1 MQQGS
6 INVQTENIFP
16 IIKKFLYSDQD
27 IFLRE
32 LVSNAVDATKKLEV
46 LANKGEVKGELGDT
60 KIEIIVDKEAKTL
73 TISDKGIGMTAE
85 EIDKYI
91 NQIAFS
97 SAEEFIEKFKGV
109 DDKAQIIGH
118 FGLGFYSAF
127 MVADNV
133 DIITKSF
140 KDAPANKWSC
150 DGSPNYT
157 IEVAEKADRGTDIVL
172 HINDESLEFLE
183 ESKIKELLNKY
194 CKFLPVPIKFGTESY
209 EVATGEKDAE
219 DKEIMETK
227 TKDTI
232 INNTHPAWIK
242 QPNELTD
249 EDYLN
254 FYRELYPMTED
265 PMFWI
270 HLNVDFP
277 FKLTGILYFPKLKKT
292 FEVQKNKI
300 GLYSNQVF
308 VTDNVENIVPEF
320 LTMLHG
326 VIDSPDIPL
335 NVSRSYLQSD
345 SNVKKITG
353 HISKKVSDKLVELF
367 KSDRK
372 SYEDKWESLGVFV
385 KYGMLSDEKFFDR
398 TKGACL
404 LENVDG
410 EFNTIEDYKEK
421 VKTLQTDKNGKI
433 IQLYTNDI
441 EAQDAYINNAKS
453 KSYDVLKLDALI
465 DNHFM
470 QQLEQKENDVQFKRV
485 DADTIDNLVEK
496 DEKVESVLSKEEE
509 ETLKSAFET
518 TIEDKDY
525 TVELKALSPEDM
537 PVQITQSEWLRRMK
551 EMQQMGGGGMSFMG
565 DMPGGYNLVVNT
577 NHALTQKVLS
587 NGESQKEQI
596 NQLFDLAL
604 LGQGLLKGKK
614 LTAFINRNIK
624 DMSAQ

>member
-6 INVQTENIFP
+6 IHVQTENIFP

-32 LVSNAVDATKKLEV
+32 LVSNAVDATQKLVLLSKKGDI
-46 LANKGEVKGELGDT
+46 KGDLGST
-60 KIEIIVDKEAKTL
+60 QIEIKLDSKAKTL
-73 TISDKGIGMTAE
+73 TISDKGIGMTEE

-97 SAEEFIEKFKGV
+97 SAEEFIEKFKGI

-127 MVADNV
+127 MVADHV
-133 DIITKSF
+133 EIITKSY
-140 KDAPANKWSC
+140 KDAPASKWSC

-157 IEVAEKADRGTDIVL
+157 IEAAEKTERGTDIVL
-172 HINDESLEFLE
+172 HINEESEEFLE
-183 ESKIKELLNKY
+183 EAKIKSLLNKY
-194 CKFLPVPIKFGTESY
+194 CKFLPIEIKFGEETY
-209 EVATGEKDAE
+209 EVASGKKD
-219 DKEIMETK
+219 DDGKDVMETK
-227 TKDTI
+227 TKDHI
-232 INNTHPAWIK
+232 INNTAPAWVK
-242 QPNELTD
+242 APSDLND

-254 FYRELYPMTED
+254 FYRELYPMSED

-292 FEVQKNKI
+292 YEVQKNKI

-367 KSDRK
+367 KKDRE
-372 SYEDKWESLGVFV
+372 SYEQKWESLGVFV

-398 TKGACL
+398 TKDACL
-404 LENVDG
+404 LENIEG
-410 EFNTIEDYKEK
+410 QFKTITEYAEQIKP
-421 VKTLQTDKNGKI
+421 LQTDKNDKI
-433 IQLYTNDI
+433 VHLYSNDV
-441 EAQDAYINNAKS
+441 EGQDAYIQGAVA
-453 KSYDVLKLDALI
+453 KSYDVLKMDALI

-470 QQLEQKENDVQFKRV
+470 QQLEMKNSDSVFKRV
-485 DADTIDNLVEK
+485 DADTLDKLIEK
-496 DEKVESVLSKEEE
+496 EDSMESVLSEKEQEK
-509 ETLKSAFET
+509 LKKAFEEA
-518 TIEDKDY
+518 IEDNKV

-537 PVQITQSEWLRRMK
+537 PVMITQSEWLRRMK
-551 EMQQMGGGGMSFMG
+551 EMQQLGGGMPFMG
-565 DMPGGYNLVVNT
+565 DMPGGLNLVVNT
-577 NHALTQKVLS
+577 NHPVAGKLLKAKKNQ
-587 NGESQKEQI
+587 GEYI
-596 NQLFDLAL
+596 AQLYDLAL
-604 LGQGLLKGKK
+604 LGQGMLKGKK
-614 LTAFINRNIK
+614 LTNFIQRSVK
-624 DMSAQ
+624 DLAE

>member
-6 INVQTENIFP
+6 IHVQTENIFP

-32 LVSNAVDATKKLEV
+32 LVSNAVDATQKLVLLSKKGDI
-46 LANKGEVKGELGDT
+46 KGDLGSTQIEVKLDS
-60 KIEIIVDKEAKTL
+60 KAKTL
-73 TISDKGIGMTAE
+73 TISDKGIGMTEE

-97 SAEEFIEKFKGV
+97 SAEEFIEKFKGI

-127 MVADNV
+127 MVADHV
-133 DIITKSF
+133 EIITKSY
-140 KDAPANKWSC
+140 KDAPASKWSC

-157 IEVAEKADRGTDIVL
+157 IEAAEKSERGTDIIL
-172 HINDESLEFLE
+172 HINEESEEFLE
-183 ESKIKELLNKY
+183 EAKIKSLLNKY
-194 CKFLPVPIKFGTESY
+194 CKFLPIEIKFGEETY
-209 EVATGEKDAE
+209 EVASGEKD
-219 DKEIMETK
+219 DDGNDVMETK
-227 TKDTI
+227 TKDHI
-232 INNTHPAWIK
+232 INNTSPAWVK
-242 QPNELTD
+242 APSDLND

-254 FYRELYPMTED
+254 FYRELYPMSED

-292 FEVQKNKI
+292 YEVQKNKI

-367 KSDRK
+367 KKDRE
-372 SYEDKWESLGVFV
+372 SYEQKWESLGVFV

-398 TKGACL
+398 TKDACL
-404 LENVDG
+404 LENIEG
-410 EFNTIEDYKEK
+410 QFKTITEYAEQIKP
-421 VKTLQTDKNGKI
+421 LQTDKNDKI
-433 IQLYTNDI
+433 VHLYSNDV
-441 EAQDAYINNAKS
+441 EGQDAYIQGAVA
-453 KSYDVLKLDALI
+453 KSYDVLKMDALI

-470 QQLEQKENDVQFKRV
+470 QQLEMKNSDSVFKRV
-485 DADTIDNLVEK
+485 DADTLDKLIEK
-496 DEKVESVLSKEEE
+496 DDSMESVLSEKEQEK
-509 ETLKSAFET
+509 LKKAFEEA
-518 TIEDKDY
+518 IEDNKV

-537 PVQITQSEWLRRMK
+537 PVMITQSEWLRRMK
-551 EMQQMGGGGMSFMG
+551 EMQQLGGGMPFMG
-565 DMPGGYNLVVNT
+565 DMPGGLNLVVNT
-577 NHALTQKVLS
+577 NHPVAGKLLKAKKNQ
-587 NGESQKEQI
+587 GEYI
-596 NQLFDLAL
+596 AQLYDLAL
-604 LGQGLLKGKK
+604 LGQGMLKGKK
-614 LTAFINRNIK
+614 LTNFIQRSVK
-624 DMSAQ
+624 DLAE

>member
-46 LANKGEVKGELGDT
+46 LAKKGEVKGTLGDT
-60 KIEIIVDKEAKTL
+60 KIEIILDKEAKTL

-140 KDAPANKWSC
+140 KDEPASKWTC

-157 IEVAEKADRGTDIVL
+157 IEVAEKAERGTDIVL

-183 ESKIKELLNKY
+183 EFKIKELLNKY

-209 EVATGEKDAE
+209 EVATGEKDAD

-242 QPNELTD
+242 QPSELSD

-254 FYRELYPMTED
+254 FYRELYPMSED

-292 FEVQKNKI
+292 YEVQKNKI

-308 VTDNVENIVPEF
+308 VTDSVENIVPEF

-367 KSDRK
+367 KNDRK
-372 SYEDKWESLGVFV
+372 SYEEKWESLGVFV

-421 VKTLQTDKNGKI
+421 VKSLQTDKNGKV

-441 EAQDAYINNAKS
+441 EVQDAYISNAKT
-453 KSYDVLKLDALI
+453 KSYDVLKMDALI

-470 QQLEQKENDVQFKRV
+470 QQLEQKDGDVQFKRV
-485 DADTIDNLVEK
+485 DADTVDNLVEK
-496 DEKVESVLSKEEE
+496 DEKVESVLSTEEQDK
-509 ETLKSAFET
+509 LKAAFET
-518 TIEDKDY
+518 NISDKSF
-525 TVELKALSPEDM
+525 TVELKALSPDDM
-537 PVQITQSEWLRRMK
+537 PIQITQSEWLRRMK

-577 NHALTQKVLS
+577 NHALAQKILN
-587 NGESQKEQI
+587 NGETQQEQI
-596 NQLFDLAL
+596 GQLFDLAL
-604 LGQGLLKGKK
+604 LSQGLLKGKK
-614 LTAFINRNIK
+614 LTEFINNSMK
-624 DMSAQ
+624 AL

>member
-6 INVQTENIFP
+6 IHVQTENIFP

-32 LVSNAVDATKKLEV
+32 LVSNAVDATQKLVLLSKKGDI
-46 LANKGEVKGELGDT
+46 KGDLGSTQIEVKLDS
-60 KIEIIVDKEAKTL
+60 KAKTL
-73 TISDKGIGMTAE
+73 TISDKGIGMTEE

-97 SAEEFIEKFKGV
+97 SAEEFIEKFKGI

-127 MVADNV
+127 MVADQV
-133 DIITKSF
+133 EIITKSY
-140 KDAPANKWSC
+140 KDAPASKWSC

-157 IEVAEKADRGTDIVL
+157 IEAAEKAERGTDIVL
-172 HINDESLEFLE
+172 HINEESVEFLE
-183 ESKIKELLNKY
+183 EAKIKSLLNKY
-194 CKFLPVPIKFGTESY
+194 CKFLPIEIKFGEETY
-209 EVATGEKDAE
+209 EVASGEKD
-219 DKEIMETK
+219 DDGKDVMETK
-227 TKDTI
+227 TKDHI
-232 INNTHPAWIK
+232 INNTSPAWVK
-242 QPNELTD
+242 APSDLND

-254 FYRELYPMTED
+254 FYRELYPMSED

-292 FEVQKNKI
+292 YEVQKNKI

-367 KSDRK
+367 KKDRE
-372 SYEDKWESLGVFV
+372 SYEQKWESLGVFV

-398 TKGACL
+398 TKDACL
-404 LENVDG
+404 LENIEG
-410 EFNTIEDYKEK
+410 QLKTITEYVEQIKP
-421 VKTLQTDKNGKI
+421 LQTDKNDKI
-433 IQLYTNDI
+433 VHLYSNDV
-441 EAQDAYINNAKS
+441 EGQDAYIQGAVV
-453 KSYDVLKLDALI
+453 KSYDVLKMDALI

-470 QQLEQKENDVQFKRV
+470 QQLEMKNSDSVFKRV
-485 DADTIDNLVEK
+485 DADTLDKLIEK
-496 DEKVESVLSKEEE
+496 DDSMESVLSEKEQEK
-509 ETLKSAFET
+509 LKKAFEEA
-518 TIEDKDY
+518 IEDNKV

-537 PVQITQSEWLRRMK
+537 PVMITQSEWLRRMK
-551 EMQQMGGGGMSFMG
+551 EMQQLGGGMPFMG
-565 DMPGGYNLVVNT
+565 DMPGGLNLVVNT
-577 NHALTQKVLS
+577 NHPVAGKLLKAKKNQ
-587 NGESQKEQI
+587 GEYI
-596 NQLFDLAL
+596 AQLYDLAL
-604 LGQGLLKGKK
+604 LGQGMLKGKK
-614 LTAFINRNIK
+614 LTNFIQRSVK
-624 DMSAQ
+624 DLAE

>member
-6 INVQTENIFP
+6 IHVQTENIFP

-32 LVSNAVDATKKLEV
+32 LVSNAVDATQKLVLLSKKGDI
-46 LANKGEVKGELGDT
+46 KGDLGSTQIEVKLDS
-60 KIEIIVDKEAKTL
+60 KAKTL
-73 TISDKGIGMTAE
+73 TISDKGIGMTEE

-97 SAEEFIEKFKGV
+97 SAEEFIEKFKGI

-127 MVADNV
+127 MVADHV
-133 DIITKSF
+133 EILTKSY
-140 KDAPANKWSC
+140 KDAPASKWSC

-157 IEVAEKADRGTDIVL
+157 IEAAEKAERGTDIIL
-172 HINDESLEFLE
+172 HINEESEEFLE
-183 ESKIKELLNKY
+183 EAKIKSLLNKY
-194 CKFLPVPIKFGTESY
+194 CKFLPIEIKFGEETY
-209 EVATGEKDAE
+209 EVASGEKD
-219 DKEIMETK
+219 DDGKDVMETK
-227 TKDTI
+227 TKDHI
-232 INNTHPAWIK
+232 INNTSPAWVK
-242 QPNELTD
+242 APSDLND

-254 FYRELYPMTED
+254 FYRELYPMSED

-292 FEVQKNKI
+292 YEVQKNKI

-367 KSDRK
+367 KKDRE
-372 SYEDKWESLGVFV
+372 SYEQKWESLGVFV

-398 TKGACL
+398 TKDACL
-404 LENVDG
+404 LENIEG
-410 EFNTIEDYKEK
+410 QFKTITEYAEQIKP
-421 VKTLQTDKNGKI
+421 LQTDKNDKI
-433 IQLYTNDI
+433 IHLYSNDV
-441 EAQDAYINNAKS
+441 EGQDAYIQGAVA
-453 KSYDVLKLDALI
+453 KSYDVLKMDALI

-470 QQLEQKENDVQFKRV
+470 QQLEMKNSDSVFKRV
-485 DADTIDNLVEK
+485 DADTLDKLIEK
-496 DEKVESVLSKEEE
+496 EDSMESVLSEKEQEK
-509 ETLKSAFET
+509 LKKAFEEA
-518 TIEDKDY
+518 IEDNKV

-537 PVQITQSEWLRRMK
+537 PVMITQSEWLRRMK
-551 EMQQMGGGGMSFMG
+551 EMQQLGGGMPFMG
-565 DMPGGYNLVVNT
+565 DMPGGLNLVVNT
-577 NHALTQKVLS
+577 NHPVAGKLLKA
-587 NGESQKEQI
+587 KK
-596 NQLFDLAL
+596 NQSEYIAQLYDLAL
-604 LGQGLLKGKK
+604 LGQGMLKGKK
-614 LTAFINRNIK
+614 LTNFIQRSVK
-624 DMSAQ
+624 DLAE

>member
-6 INVQTENIFP
+6 IHVQTENIFP

-32 LVSNAVDATKKLEV
+32 LVSNAVDATQKLVLLSKKGDI
-46 LANKGEVKGELGDT
+46 KGDLGSTQIEVKLDS
-60 KIEIIVDKEAKTL
+60 KAKTL
-73 TISDKGIGMTAE
+73 TISDKGIGMTEE

-97 SAEEFIEKFKGV
+97 SAEEFIEKFKGI

-127 MVADNV
+127 MVADQV
-133 DIITKSF
+133 EIITKSY
-140 KDAPANKWSC
+140 KDAPASKWSC

-157 IEVAEKADRGTDIVL
+157 IEAAEKTERGTDIVL
-172 HINDESLEFLE
+172 HINEESEEFLE
-183 ESKIKELLNKY
+183 EAKIKSLLNKY
-194 CKFLPVPIKFGTESY
+194 CKFLPIEIKFGEETY
-209 EVATGEKDAE
+209 EVASGEKD
-219 DKEIMETK
+219 DDGKDVMETK
-227 TKDTI
+227 TKDHI
-232 INNTHPAWIK
+232 INNTSPAWVK
-242 QPNELTD
+242 APSDLND

-254 FYRELYPMTED
+254 FYRELYPMSED

-292 FEVQKNKI
+292 YEVQKNKI

-367 KSDRK
+367 KKDRE
-372 SYEDKWESLGVFV
+372 SYEQKWESLGVFV

-398 TKGACL
+398 TKDACL
-404 LENVDG
+404 LENIEG
-410 EFNTIEDYKEK
+410 QFKTITEYAEQIKP
-421 VKTLQTDKNGKI
+421 LQTDKNDKI
-433 IQLYTNDI
+433 VHLYSNDV
-441 EAQDAYINNAKS
+441 EGQDAYIQGAVA
-453 KSYDVLKLDALI
+453 KSYDVLKMDALI

-470 QQLEQKENDVQFKRV
+470 QQLEMKNSDSVFKRV
-485 DADTIDNLVEK
+485 DADTLDKLIEK
-496 DEKVESVLSKEEE
+496 EDSMESVLSEKEQEK
-509 ETLKSAFET
+509 LKKAFEEA
-518 TIEDKDY
+518 IEDNKV

-537 PVQITQSEWLRRMK
+537 PVMITQSEWLRRMK
-551 EMQQMGGGGMSFMG
+551 EMQQLGGGMPFMG
-565 DMPGGYNLVVNT
+565 DMPGGLNLVVNT
-577 NHALTQKVLS
+577 NHPVAGKLLKAKKNQ
-587 NGESQKEQI
+587 GEYI
-596 NQLFDLAL
+596 AQLYDLAL
-604 LGQGLLKGKK
+604 LGQGMLKGKK
-614 LTAFINRNIK
+614 LTNFIQRSVK
-624 DMSAQ
+624 DLAE